1 MHEELGLKT
10 KSTATPKS
18 PSAAN
23 TLLKLIIDDSEEG
36 TEDEEL
42 SDKTKVNVLCEDIN
56 LSALV
61 LQDLLDHYAPVNAP
75 QSPVPSSDAPAVQK
89 DADCPVDWSF

>member
-42 SDKTKVNVLCEDIN
+42 SDKTSV
-56 LSALV
+56 
-61 LQDLLDHYAPVNAP
+61 
-75 QSPVPSSDAPAVQK
+75 
-89 DADCPVDWSF
+89 